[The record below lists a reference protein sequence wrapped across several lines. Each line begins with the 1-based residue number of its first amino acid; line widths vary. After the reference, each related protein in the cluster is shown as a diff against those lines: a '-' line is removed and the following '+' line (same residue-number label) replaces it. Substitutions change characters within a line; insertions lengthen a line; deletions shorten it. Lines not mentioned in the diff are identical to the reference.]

1 MPPITRDAEILSI
14 EGPDAVAFAHAQ
26 FSSKV
31 TELAVGRWAF
41 GAWLDPQGRVR
52 TLFHLARTADDR
64 LLLLL
69 RGGKAAQMADA
80 LRRFVFRS
88 RVTLHAAS
96 PGALATG
103 QAQPLHDVRI
113 EGETISLGCGSH
125 ALRIL
130 PSAMGGDASWRT
142 LQLKL
147 GWPWLPDEALD
158 KWVAPMLSLQRLQAV
173 AVDKGCYPG
182 QEIVAR
188 LHFRGGCK
196 RHLCRL
202 TLSRAMAPG
211 EILRVA
217 GQEVGMLLDIV
228 DGDTVEALA
237 VLSDEIAIHAGD
249 ADISLDHDEAPLSA
263 VVNERWPA

>member
-1 MPPITRDAEILSI
+1 MSITRDAEILLI

-26 FSSKV
+26 FSGKV
-31 TELAVGRWAF
+31 TELTVGRWAF

-52 TLFHLARTADDR
+52 ALFHLARIADDK

-69 RGGKAAQMADA
+69 RGGKAAEMADG

-88 RVTLHAAS
+88 RVTLNVAQPA
-96 PGALATG
+96 ALATG
-103 QAQPLHDVRI
+103 ETQALHEVRI

-125 ALRIL
+125 ALRIV
-130 PSAMGGDASWRT
+130 PSTTGGDAPWR
-142 LQLKL
+142 LMQLKL
-147 GWPWLPDEALD
+147 GWPWLPDEALN

-202 TLSRAMAPG
+202 TLSRAIAPG
-211 EILRVA
+211 ETLRVA
-217 GQEVGMLLDIV
+217 GQDVGMLLDVV
-228 DGDTVEALA
+228 DEDTIEALA
-237 VLSDEIAIHAGD
+237 ILSDEIVAHAAD
-249 ADISLDHDEAPLSA
+249 ANISLDHGDIPLSA
-263 VVNERWPA
+263 VVDERWPA

>member
-1 MPPITRDAEILSI
+1 MSATTRDAQTLSI

-31 TELAVGRWAF
+31 SELAVGRWAF
-41 GAWLDPQGRVR
+41 GGWLDPQGRVR
-52 TLFHLARTADDR
+52 ALFHLARIADDK

-69 RGGKAAQMADA
+69 RGGKAADMADA

-96 PGALATG
+96 PAALATG
-103 QAQPLHDVRI
+103 ETQPLHDVRI

-125 ALRIL
+125 ALRIV
-130 PSAMGGDASWRT
+130 PSTMSGDAAWRT
-142 LQLKL
+142 MQLRL

-202 TLSRAMAPG
+202 TLSHAIAPG

-217 GQEVGMLLDIV
+217 GQEVGMLLDVV
-228 DGDTVEALA
+228 DEDTVEALA
-237 VLSDEIAIHAGD
+237 VLSDETVINAVD
-249 ADISLDHDEAPLSA
+249 ANIPLDHDELPLSA
-263 VVNERWPA
+263 VVDERWPA